1 MASEK
6 IPHVT
11 DDTFEA
17 DVLKSDVPT
26 LVDFT
31 AQWCGPCKMLAPIL
45 EKAVDR
51 YEGKVKFVKMD
62 VDDNQKTAQGY
73 RIFSIPTLLLFAD
86 GQVKGQSVGL
96 INESKLDELIAKG
109 S

>member
-11 DDTFEA
+11 DATFEA

-31 AQWCGPCKMLAPIL
+31 AQWCGPCKALAPIL

-62 VDDNQKTAQGY
+62 VDQNQKTAQGF
-73 RIFSIPTLLLFAD
+73 RIFSIPTLLLFSG
-86 GQVKGQSVGL
+86 GQIKGQSVGL
-96 INESKLDELIAKG
+96 VNDSKLDELLSKAL
-109 S
+109 